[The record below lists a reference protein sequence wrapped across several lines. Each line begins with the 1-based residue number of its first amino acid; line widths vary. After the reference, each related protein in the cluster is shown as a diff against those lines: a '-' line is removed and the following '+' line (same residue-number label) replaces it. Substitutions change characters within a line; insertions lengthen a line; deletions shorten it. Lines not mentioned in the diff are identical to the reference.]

1 MRVPPCGPV
10 EKARERG
17 ESAWRKKKKKRRV
30 VLVRAVL

>member
-17 ESAWRKKKKKRRV
+17 DRAWKKKKKRRV